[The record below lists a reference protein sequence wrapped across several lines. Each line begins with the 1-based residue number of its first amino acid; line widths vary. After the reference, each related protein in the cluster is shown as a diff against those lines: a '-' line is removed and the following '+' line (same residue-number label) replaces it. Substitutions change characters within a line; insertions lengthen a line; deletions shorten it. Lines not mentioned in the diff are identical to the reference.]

1 MQRIRLFALAIALII
16 VPAHPA
22 SLLSQDNSTK
32 ETYDGVPLCH
42 NRRGVF
48 PRRIHTPDPEYDD
61 QDRKKKIQGTV
72 TLSAILTTE
81 GKLADIKVKKKPDS
95 RTRPTSDQG
104 RLAMDVRAS
113 SRGRPNLPNADECP
127 SAVPL
132 LLTLAPSDTLLP

>member
-1 MQRIRLFALAIALII
+1 MQRIRLVALAIALII
-16 VPAHPA
+16 VLAHPA

-61 QDRKKKIQGTV
+61 KDRKKKIQGTV

-81 GKLADIKVKKKPDS
+81 GKLADIKVRKSLTPGLDQQAIKAVSQWTFEPVAEDGQTCP
-95 RTRPTSDQG
+95 TRMNVQVQF
-104 RLAMDVRAS
+104 RFY
-113 SRGRPNLPNADECP
+113 
-127 SAVPL
+127 
-132 LLTLAPSDTLLP
+132 